1 MTVNITGGT
10 LTSRNNAAIAV
21 YRLERVNGQWTTN
34 ENTKIVSYLAALTV
48 SGGNF
53 SAGSKRTLLR
63 LIPRLPTKSVLPAAT
78 SPLIPAITYR
88 KMRNPSSLWSLPTRR
103 ATPTW

>member
-21 YRLERVNGQWTTN
+21 YRLERVDGQWTTN

-53 SAGSKRTLLR
+53 SAGSKKDAFETVSYTHLSAREVYCSTPSAVVTSATIISSR
-63 LIPRLPTKSVLPAAT
+63 EPT
-78 SPLIPAITYR
+78 SPLAFCT
-88 KMRNPSSLWSLPTRR
+88 
-103 ATPTW
+103 